1 MRSLNKVMLLGTVG
15 QTPEIK
21 HTTGGHV
28 VAKFSLV
35 TNRSFKKK
43 GSDDWEEE
51 ATWHNI
57 EMWDKRAEWAEKYV
71 TKGTRL
77 FIEGELKV
85 SKWED
90 DAGNKRSRSFISVF
104 IPPIFAGGKKLEQDT
119 APSATPY
126 DETPAYTP
134 ANVTPS
140 PTNASGDEPPF

>member
-15 QTPEIK
+15 KDPEIK
-21 HTTGGHV
+21 QVGNDHV

-43 GSDDWEEE
+43 GSDEWEEE
-51 ATWHNI
+51 STWHNI

-90 DAGNKRSRSFISVF
+90 ENGNKRTRTFISVF
-104 IPPIFAGGKKLEQDT
+104 IPPIFAGGKKAERDT
-119 APSATPY
+119 APDPAPY
-126 DETPAYTP
+126 DETEEYRPK
-134 ANVTPS
+134 NVNPGGTDD
-140 PTNASGDEPPF
+140 DELPPF

>member
-15 QTPEIK
+15 KAPEVK
-21 HTTGGHV
+21 HTTNGHM

-35 TNRSFKKK
+35 TNRSFKRKD
-43 GSDDWEEE
+43 SDEWQEE

-77 FIEGELKV
+77 FIEGEIAT

-90 DAGNKRSRSFISVF
+90 DAGNKRSRQFIKVF
-104 IPPIFAGGKKLEQDT
+104 IPPIFAGGKKPEQDT
-119 APSATPY
+119 APAASPY
-126 DETPAYTP
+126 DEGPPYKPQGATPGGKDDDT
-134 ANVTPS
+134 
-140 PTNASGDEPPF
+140 PPF